1 MALNALK
8 KFGTI
13 LAFTALIFI
22 VSCTGR
28 PTTDAPNNAGTEPDA
43 LSAPANSNILTID
56 VPADTVKVVTTSN
69 ILADWVRVVG
79 GDRVEIFPLLP
90 PNSDLH
96 TFQPGARDI
105 TRVADADLVFSVG
118 LKLEAGWLNDLL
130 ENTARSPDSIVALG
144 EFVDPIPFVETVE
157 ASGEHAGHEQGHEE
171 GRERHDTDADGQDH
185 GAFDPH
191 FWFDPL
197 RVKQA
202 VTVISDQLSQLDPE
216 GASRYRGNAAAYSLE
231 LDSLHGWITEE
242 VANLPEDRRLLV
254 TSHDSFQYFAQ
265 RYRFEIVGTVMP
277 VTTDREPTA
286 QKLAG
291 VVETIRLQSVPAVF
305 AEKSHG
311 DRLARRVAEETGAR
325 LIGGLYTG
333 SLGPPGGEAGV
344 YTDLMRYNVS
354 TIVEALR

>member
-13 LAFTALIFI
+13 LAFTVLIFI

-157 ASGEHAGHEQGHEE
+157 ASGEHAGHEE

>member
-13 LAFTALIFI
+13 LAFTVLIFI

-28 PTTDAPNNAGTEPDA
+28 PPTEAPINAGTDSDA
-43 LSAPANSNILTID
+43 LSAPANSNTLTVD
-56 VPADTVKVVTTSN
+56 LPAGTVKVVTTSN

-79 GDRVEIFPLLP
+79 GDRVEVFPLLP

-130 ENTARSPDSIVALG
+130 ENTARSPNSIVALG
-144 EFVDPIPFVETVE
+144 EFVDPIPFVESIE
-157 ASGEHAGHEQGHEE
+157 ASDEHAGHEQGHEE
-171 GRERHDTDADGQDH
+171 GRQGHEKNEVGHDH
-185 GAFDPH
+185 GALDPH

-197 RVKQA
+197 RVKHA
-202 VTVISDQLSQLDPE
+202 VTVISDQLSDLDPE
-216 GASRYRGNAAAYSLE
+216 GASHYRGNAAAYSLE
-231 LDSLHGWITEE
+231 LDSLHGWTMEE
-242 VANLPEDRRLLV
+242 VAKLPEDGRLLV

-265 RYRFEIVGTVMP
+265 RYGFEIVGAVMP
-277 VTTDREPTA
+277 VTTEREPTA
-286 QKLAG
+286 QELAG
-291 VVETIRLQSVPAVF
+291 LVETIRRQGVPAVF
-305 AEKSHG
+305 AEKSHS
-311 DRLARRVAEETGAR
+311 DRLARRIAEETGAR

-333 SLGPPGGEAGV
+333 SLGPPGGEAGA